1 MKRIAIQLTTEDRKR
16 LKACQKKGKCLARE
30 TTRAH
35 ILGALDRGA
44 SDDEIE
50 RVLGVSRA
58 MIWRTRAAYCE
69 GGLGRALHDAPRSG
83 APRRYASKQQA
94 ALMALAC
101 ERPAKG
107 RKRWTVRSLMKAAR
121 KLPGLERVSRESVRL
136 WLKDLCF
143 SRQDVDRKP

>member
-1 MKRIAIQLTTEDRKR
+1 MKRVTIQLTTEDRKK

-30 TTRAH
+30 TTRSH

-50 RVLGVSRA
+50 RVLGVSRT
-58 MIWRTRAAYCE
+58 MIWRTRAAYRE
-69 GGLGRALHDAPRSG
+69 GGLEHALHDAPRNG
-83 APRRYASKQQA
+83 APRRYDNKQQA
-94 ALMALAC
+94 GLIALAC

-121 KLPGLERVSRESVRL
+121 ELPGLGRVSRESVRL
-136 WLKDLCF
+136 WLKKM
-143 SRQDVDRKP
+143 S